1 MNRDVRFT
9 VTDDLAPLSAIDPG
23 AIRQAGAWRQACSPS
38 LAAELRQVGV
48 QPEDDGAG
56 NPMLS
61 LAVLVNWLVKSAVR
75 RLAREV
81 EEPVAQTWMGK
92 KIEYVDKIS
101 IPGHDDNPDNID
113 PTGNPV
119 PSPGGPP
126 HDAGSV
132 DVTTNGIDTS
142 NFLDMG
148 IASSDRPVVYHD
160 STIVIP
166 SVVDPETGELLL

>member
-9 VTDDLAPLSAIDPG
+9 VTDDLAPLLAIDPG

-38 LAAELRQVGV
+38 LAAELRRAGV
-48 QPEDDGAG
+48 EPEDDGAG

-61 LAVLVNWLVKSAVR
+61 LSVLVNWLVKSAVQ

-81 EEPVAQTWMGK
+81 EEPPA
-92 KIEYVDKIS
+92 IALS
-101 IPGHDDNPDNID
+101 NDDDNID
-113 PTGNPV
+113 PTGSPT

-126 HDAGSV
+126 HDA
-132 DVTTNGIDTS
+132 DGIDTT
-142 NFLDMG
+142 NFTDMG

-160 STIVIP
+160 STIVVP
-166 SVVDPETGELLL
+166 PVVDPETGELLL